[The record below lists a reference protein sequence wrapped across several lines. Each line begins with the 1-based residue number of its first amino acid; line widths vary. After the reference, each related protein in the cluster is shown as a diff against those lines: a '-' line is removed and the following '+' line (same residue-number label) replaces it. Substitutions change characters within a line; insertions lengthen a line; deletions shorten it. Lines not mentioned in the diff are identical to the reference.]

1 METVLLSS
9 GCPEQTLATLHKR
22 WNALDIPLH
31 SEALDYLRNCRK
43 LPEAVV
49 IGYVPKMDDNED
61 AFEDGGLPAPAMLN
75 QVLEIDPDLPVI
87 VSAGE
92 PHARAIVNLVKLGA
106 YSYVV
111 EPIDKSDDEQVERY
125 TRELELTLNRAVQWR
140 KTILENR
147 RLKQAMDQR
156 SDSPTL
162 VARSAGMERIG
173 RLMAKVA
180 GTPATVL
187 VTGESG
193 TGKELV
199 AKLVHE
205 ESKRSGK
212 PFVAINCG
220 ALTETLLTSELFGHV
235 KGSFTGADAH
245 RQGMIREAG
254 EGTLFLD
261 EIASISSAAQAMLLR
276 VLEERVA
283 RPVGGHAEYPVR
295 CRFIAAS
302 NQPLE
307 RLVEE
312 GAFREDLYYRLNV
325 FHIDLPPLRSRSED
339 IPLLAG
345 FFLTRTAKE
354 YDHTID
360 GIEPAAMDLLESH
373 AWPGNVRELRNV
385 IERAVVMCEGKRITA
400 ADLASYLKR
409 RAHTVSIGENQAYA
423 DAMRDFETKLLR
435 MALARSSGNLA
446 KTARRL
452 KMKRTTLT
460 YRIKHL
466 DLTTT

>member
-1 METVLLSS
+1 METILLSS
-9 GCPEQTLATLHKR
+9 GYQEQTLTTLHKR
-22 WNALDIPLH
+22 WNALDIPQH
-31 SEALDYLRNCRK
+31 TEALDYLRNCRK

-49 IGYVPKMDDNED
+49 IGYVPRVDDNEGT
-61 AFEDGGLPAPAMLN
+61 FEDGGLPAPAMLN

-111 EPIDKSDDEQVERY
+111 EPIDRSDDEQMERY
-125 TRELELTLNRAVQWR
+125 TRELELTLSRAVQWR
-140 KTILENR
+140 KIILENR
-147 RLKQAMDQR
+147 RLKQAMHQH
-156 SDSPTL
+156 SNSPTL
-162 VARSAGMERIG
+162 VACSAGMERVG

-187 VTGESG
+187 ITGESG

-199 AKLVHE
+199 AKLVHK

-245 RQGMIREAG
+245 RQGMILQAG

-261 EIASISSAAQAMLLR
+261 EIASISPAAQSMLLR

-283 RPVGGHAEYPVR
+283 RPVGGHTEYPVR

-325 FHIDLPPLRSRSED
+325 FHIDLPPLRSRPED

-345 FFLTRTAKE
+345 FFLTHTAKE
-354 YDHTID
+354 YDRTID
-360 GIEPAAMDLLESH
+360 SIEPAAMDLLESH

-385 IERAVVMCEGKRITA
+385 IERAVVMCAGKRITA
-400 ADLASYLKR
+400 ADLAGYLKR
-409 RAHTVSIGENQAYA
+409 RAHTVSIGKNQTY
-423 DAMRDFETKLLR
+423 DNAMHDFETKLLR
-435 MALARSSGNLA
+435 MTLARSSGNLA
-446 KTARRL
+446 EAARLL
-452 KMKRTTLT
+452 KMKRTTLI
-460 YRIKHL
+460 YRIKRL
-466 DLTTT
+466 DLTAT